1 MPGFERVG
9 KIFIQDN
16 DDVAIAFVSIIIHGL
31 QVDTEKRM
39 QAKPGLQIT
48 RVSQT
53 RLQKY

>member
-16 DDVAIAFVSIIIHGL
+16 DDVAIAFISIIIHGL